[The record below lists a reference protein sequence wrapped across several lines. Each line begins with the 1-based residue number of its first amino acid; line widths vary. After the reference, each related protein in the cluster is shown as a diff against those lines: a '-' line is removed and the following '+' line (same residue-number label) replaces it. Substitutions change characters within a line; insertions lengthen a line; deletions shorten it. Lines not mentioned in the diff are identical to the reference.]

1 VKRLRSI
8 TASMLAVALL
18 AGCHTYSAVE
28 PAKKQEVG
36 GVFRVEAP
44 VTWSALKDG
53 NNQTW
58 TINGFSLEAIRFI
71 TNVKDGDPIAP
82 RTQNEEAPVF
92 KAGMNASEVVDL
104 YEAVLASRGFSQV
117 QVHDL
122 RPYVISGQDAFRFD
136 YTAFDRNGLGMQG
149 TVIGLIDA
157 EKGLNLV
164 AYEGAK
170 EHYYGASLGVAEQVL
185 ASLEKL

>member
-1 VKRLRSI
+1 MIRFCKLFGCL
-8 TASMLAVALL
+8 LAVYLL
-18 AGCHTYSAVE
+18 AGCQTYSAVE

-44 VTWSALKDG
+44 VTWSALRDG

-58 TINGFSLEAIRFI
+58 TINGFNLESIRFI

-82 RTQNEEAPVF
+82 KNQNEEAPVF
-92 KAGMNASEVVDL
+92 KSGMNATEVVDL

-122 RPYVISGQDAFRFD
+122 RPHVISGQNAFRFD
-136 YTAFDRNGLGMQG
+136 FTAFDRSGLGIQG
-149 TVIGLIDA
+149 TVIGLIDT

-185 ASLEKL
+185 ASLEKI